1 MRPMADRTG
10 AAARV
15 AAALAIVPL
24 GAVLARAVL
33 TLPTE
38 PAALVGEV
46 EAAMGGSGVSHPVT
60 AVLLNFRGYDT
71 WLELGVLLTA
81 ALALL
86 AVRRT
91 GDVRDAA
98 APAAVEPVLD
108 GVARLL
114 VPLMV
119 LVAGYL
125 LWLGSHSP
133 GGAFQAGA
141 VLGAA
146 AVLGLLAGQRS
157 VTALGALPLRLAL
170 TAGLLAFL
178 AAGAAAA
185 AAGGHFLEHPP
196 ARAGAVILA
205 IEAAATLSI
214 GVTLAVL
221 FAGARVPAGS
231 AEARR

>member
-1 MRPMADRTG
+1 MDERTG
-10 AAARV
+10 AAARF
-15 AAALAIVPL
+15 AAAIAILPLAAL
-24 GAVLARAVL
+24 LARAVL
-33 TLPTE
+33 ALPAE
-38 PAALVGEV
+38 PAALVGAV
-46 EAAMGGSGVSHPVT
+46 NAAMDGSGVTHPVT

-91 GDVRDAA
+91 AEVRDVAA
-98 APAAVEPVLD
+98 AAEVEPVLG
-108 GVARLL
+108 GVAGLL
-114 VPLMV
+114 LPLMV
-119 LVAGYL
+119 LAAGYL
-125 LWLGSHSP
+125 LWLGTHSP

-157 VTALGALPLRLAL
+157 VTALAALPLRLAL
-170 TAGLLAFL
+170 AAGMLAFL

-185 AAGGHFLEHPP
+185 ATGAHFLEYPP

-205 IEAAATLSI
+205 IEVAATLSI
-214 GVTLAVL
+214 GATLAVL
-221 FAGARVPAGS
+221 FAGARVPPGD
-231 AEARR
+231 AEEGR

>member
-1 MRPMADRTG
+1 MDERIG
-10 AAARV
+10 VAARV

-24 GAVLARAVL
+24 AAVLARAVL
-33 TLPTE
+33 ALPAE
-38 PAALVGEV
+38 PAALADAVD
-46 EAAMGGSGVSHPVT
+46 AAMDGSGVAHPVT

-71 WLELGVLLTA
+71 WLELGVLLSA

-91 GDVRDAA
+91 ADVRDV
-98 APAAVEPVLD
+98 APAAEVEPVLG

-114 VPLMV
+114 LPLMV

-125 LWLGSHSP
+125 LWLGTHSP

-157 VTALGALPLRLAL
+157 VTALAALPLRLVLA
-170 TAGLLAFL
+170 AGLLAFL
-178 AAGAAAA
+178 AVGAGALAVGAY
-185 AAGGHFLEHPP
+185 FLEYPP

-205 IEAAATLSI
+205 VEAAAAVSI
-214 GVTLAVL
+214 GATLAVL
-221 FAGARVPAGS
+221 FAGARVPPGD
-231 AEARR
+231 AEEGG

>member
-1 MRPMADRTG
+1 MDERTG

-15 AAALAIVPL
+15 AAALVILPL
-24 GAVLARAVL
+24 AALLARAVL
-33 TLPTE
+33 ALPAE
-38 PAALVGEV
+38 PAALASAVD
-46 EAAMGGSGVSHPVT
+46 AAMDRSGVTHPVT

-91 GDVRDAA
+91 AEVRDFATAA
-98 APAAVEPVLD
+98 EVEPVLG

-114 VPLMV
+114 LPLMV

-125 LWLGSHSP
+125 LWLGTHSP

-157 VTALGALPLRLAL
+157 VTALAALPLRLAL
-170 TAGLLAFL
+170 ATGVLAFL

-185 AAGGHFLEHPP
+185 AAGAHFLEYPP
-196 ARAGAVILA
+196 ARAGAVILG
-205 IEAAATLSI
+205 IEVAATVSI
-214 GVTLAVL
+214 GATLAVL
-221 FAGARVPAGS
+221 FAGARVPAGD
-231 AEARR
+231 AEEGR